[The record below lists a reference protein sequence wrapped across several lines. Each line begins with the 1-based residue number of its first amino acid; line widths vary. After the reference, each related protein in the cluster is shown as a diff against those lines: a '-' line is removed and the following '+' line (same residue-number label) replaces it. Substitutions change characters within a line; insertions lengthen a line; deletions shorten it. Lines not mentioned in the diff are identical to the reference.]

1 MTENQKSSEEM
12 QTQDKG
18 FTLVEVLITLAILSI
33 GILAVAA
40 MQVNCIKGNSS
51 ARRITEATALV
62 EDRVERLLELPFDH
76 DDLDPA
82 LNPHNATQGSYT
94 INWNV
99 SDTDINGDGTDDS
112 KTVTV
117 STNWV
122 YGKAKNVTIVH
133 IIQEL

>member
-1 MTENQKSSEEM
+1 
-12 QTQDKG
+12 
-18 FTLVEVLITLAILSI
+18 
-33 GILAVAA
+33 
-40 MQVNCIKGNSS
+40 
-51 ARRITEATALV
+51 
-62 EDRVERLLELPFDH
+62 
-76 DDLDPA
+76 
-82 LNPHNATQGSYT
+82 LNPYNATQGAYT

-117 STNWV
+117 SANWV